1 MSKVI
6 EAIFKKRLSVLSDD
20 NEIKEAYDKIFF
32 TLFEN
37 GLSTSNIPD
46 EKTITIKE
54 LNAVLHTTVLEDV
67 ITLSVWDILRAYENG
82 KINLKEIIHCAEYY
96 YEGDF

>member
-6 EAIFKKRLSVLSDD
+6 EAIFKERLSVLSDD
-20 NEIKEAYDKIFF
+20 NEIKEAYDTIFF

-37 GLSTSNIPD
+37 GLNTSNILD
-46 EKTITIKE
+46 EKSVKE
-54 LNAVLHTTVLEDV
+54 LNAILNTTVLEDA
-67 ITLSVWDILRAYENG
+67 IAMAVWDILRAYENG
-82 KINLKEIIHCAEYY
+82 RINLKEIIHCAEYY